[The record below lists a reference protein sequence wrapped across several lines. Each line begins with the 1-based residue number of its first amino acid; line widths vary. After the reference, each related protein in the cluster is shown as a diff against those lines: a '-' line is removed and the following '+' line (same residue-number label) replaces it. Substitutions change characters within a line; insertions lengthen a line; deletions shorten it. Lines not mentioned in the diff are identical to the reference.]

1 VWDPSSKPAGEGMN
15 YPYLTEKFESRLI
28 EYKVAM
34 YEHLTPFGSGAPNAK
49 HIALYSR
56 WAQGGWGI
64 IITGNVQVSPIHLG
78 LGGDLA
84 LPNLGATYDL
94 APWKT
99 LAAAMH
105 ASASEDKSIALM
117 QLCHTG
123 RQSPRL
129 LGGRNLW
136 TRPLAPSPVRLGSN
150 VQESFVAQ
158 AFYGLIFQTP
168 KEMDGAD
175 IDLAVR
181 QYCFGA
187 TLAAEAGFDGVQ
199 IHGSHGCKLFRCIFQ
214 TFDLISSRLD
224 YPVYVTKGELYT
236 NIRMHV
242 PSNLNLILFDRPI
255 IDQTSMRIHSS
266 SLIELPLLFARFR
279 RLASYYRSS

>member
-1 VWDPSSKPAGEGMN
+1 
-15 YPYLTEKFESRLI
+15 
-28 EYKVAM
+28 M

-49 HIALYSR
+49 HISLYSR

-84 LPNLGATYDL
+84 LPNLGDTYDL

-105 ASASEDKSIALM
+105 ASTSEDKPIALM

-123 RQSPRL
+123 RQSPRF
-129 LGGRNLW
+129 LGGRKLW
-136 TRPLAPSPVRLGSN
+136 TRPLAPSPIRLGSN
-150 VQESFVAQ
+150 VQESLIAQ

-168 KEMDGAD
+168 KEMNGAD

-199 IHGSHGCKLFRCIFQ
+199 LHGSHGCKSSRCILR
-214 TFDLISSRLD
+214 TSLLISSRFD
-224 YPVYVTKGELYT
+224 YPVYVTKGELHT
-236 NIRMHV
+236 NIRTHA
-242 PSNLNLILFDRPI
+242 PSNLNIFLFDRPTT
-255 IDQTSMRIHSS
+255 DQTSMRIHSS
-266 SLIELPLLFARFR
+266 SSIESPLLFARCLH
-279 RLASYYRSS
+279 LASYYRSS